1 MSTPPFT
8 LVVGEIR
15 MPRLRPLELVSR
27 SLGREWS
34 LLPPNVS
41 FRIELKA
48 LYAAMLRT
56 CCLSAAAIRS
66 MCCWDPDSL
75 RQRSSTALKPDA
87 IALDMRAPVPA
98 PAHGARQ
105 WNTVAGGACAIG
117 GAAVLAWLMTSHPR
131 GPASPPLA
139 AAPDVTLKSTVDQAA
154 NVHDRSGNVEHPAD
168 APLAWNPARGD
179 LMAHKPAD
187 TTKIVPSG
195 ATATQAPFASKE
207 TVTVSRA
214 VAAVASSAPKNGR
227 PSAIVHVSRD
237 TRNANP
243 TVREQT
249 AGTHRASHSTAR
261 AQGVALQFNAGVP
274 AEAQSDMQAEA
285 QLWPEHRV
293 RHLPSTAGA
302 YSPPAPSARF
312 DSEYDSVTIS
322 ARTQAHDIVAPA
334 PRSNGVNTDSTE
346 WMNHMSQRR
355 VTEVPDRFSK

>member
-1 MSTPPFT
+1 
-8 LVVGEIR
+8 

-27 SLGREWS
+27 SLGHEWS

-66 MCCWDPDSL
+66 MCSWDPGSL
-75 RQRSSTALKPDA
+75 RQRSSTAPSALKPDA
-87 IALDMRAPVPA
+87 IALDMRAPVP
-98 PAHGARQ
+98 PPVHGGRQ
-105 WNTVAGGACAIG
+105 WNTMAGGACAIG
-117 GAAVLAWLMTSHPR
+117 GAAVIAWLMASHPR

-139 AAPDVTLKSTVDQAA
+139 AAPDVTLKSAVNQG
-154 NVHDRSGNVEHPAD
+154 SNVEHPAD

-179 LMAHKPAD
+179 LMAAKPAD
-187 TTKIVPSG
+187 TTKVVPSS
-195 ATATQAPFASKE
+195 ATAAQAPVASNE
-207 TVTVSRA
+207 SLTALREVD
-214 VAAVASSAPKNGR
+214 AVASSTPKNAK
-227 PSAIVHVSRD
+227 PSAIVHVARD
-237 TRNANP
+237 TRNASP

-261 AQGVALQFNAGVP
+261 AQGVALHVNTGAP
-274 AEAQSDMQAEA
+274 AEA

-293 RHLPSTAGA
+293 PHLPSAAGA
-302 YSPPAPSARF
+302 YSPPAPSARY

-322 ARTQAHDIVAPA
+322 ARTQAHDIAPPA
-334 PRSNGVNTDSTE
+334 PRSNGVITDSTE